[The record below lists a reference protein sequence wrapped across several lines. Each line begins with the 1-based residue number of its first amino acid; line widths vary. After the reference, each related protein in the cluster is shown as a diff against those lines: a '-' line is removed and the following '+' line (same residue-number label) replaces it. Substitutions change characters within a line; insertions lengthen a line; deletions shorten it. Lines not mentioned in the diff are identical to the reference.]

1 MTYRLFL
8 KVSVAYYPDTRQEQF
23 FKLFGIDEHVDLMYA
38 MSYDQSG
45 PNHSSKE
52 LAKQTIRQAKDA
64 ELMMSKVCVGVPF
77 YGRDNRGGKRNFC
90 LCLFVSYKVVHK
102 GINYFW

>member
-1 MTYRLFL
+1 M
-8 KVSVAYYPDTRQEQF
+8 AYYPDTRQEQF

-90 LCLFVSYKVVHK
+90 LCLFVSIKWSIKALTTFSNNRTYTKYV
-102 GINYFW
+102 